1 MSQENKLH
9 YSVMLEETIN
19 SLDIKPNGT
28 YVDLTV
34 GMGGHSSAIL
44 AKIPQ
49 GKLIAFDKDTYALE
63 QSKKRLQ
70 AIGNNFTLVK
80 SDFKD
85 IKNKLHELGIY
96 KVDGIIA
103 DLGISSPQ
111 IDQAER
117 GFSYNKD
124 AKLDM
129 RMNQEQELTAYDVV
143 NSYSEENLANIL
155 WKYADVK
162 LNKKV
167 AKAIVNA
174 RPISTTLQLV
184 DVVKSAYPAA
194 LLRQKNPAK
203 AIFQAIR
210 IEVNNELDSLK
221 QLLLDATELL
231 NKDGTLSI
239 ITFHSLEDKMVK
251 DFIKDITKSD
261 LPSKMPVM
269 EEKKFLVKQV
279 KPSNK
284 EIEENNRSRSAKL
297 RVIKKL
303 V

>member
-1 MSQENKLH
+1 MEQSKLH
-9 YSVMLEETIN
+9 YSVLLNETVD
-19 SLDIKPNGT
+19 SLDIKPDGI

-34 GMGGHSSAIL
+34 GMGGHSSEIL
-44 AKIPQ
+44 K
-49 GKLIAFDKDTYALE
+49 KLTTGHLYAFDKDDYALE
-63 QSKKRLQ
+63 QSKVRLEK
-70 AIGNNFTLVK
+70 ISNNFTLIK

-85 IKNKLHELGIY
+85 FVSKLHEQNVF
-96 KVDGIIA
+96 KVNGIIA

-129 RMNQEQELTAYDVV
+129 RMNQAQELDAYYVV
-143 NSYSEENLANIL
+143 NYYDEDKLAEIL

-167 AKAIVNA
+167 AKAICNN
-174 RPISTTLQLV
+174 RPINTTLELV
-184 DVVKSAYPAA
+184 NVIKSAYPAA
-194 LLRQKNPAK
+194 LLREKNPAK

-221 QLLLDATELL
+221 QLLENALGMLDT
-231 NKDGTLSI
+231 NGTLSI
-239 ITFHSLEDKMVK
+239 ITFHSIEDKMVK
-251 DFIKDITKSD
+251 NAFAEVTKSKI
-261 LPSKMPVM
+261 PSKMPIQ
-269 EEKKFLVKQV
+269 EQKEFITKSIKASRQ
-279 KPSNK
+279 

-297 RVIKKL
+297 RIIKKL
-303 V
+303 K

>member
-1 MSQENKLH
+1 MSQNKLH
-9 YSVMLEETIN
+9 YSVMLDETIE
-19 SLDIKPNGT
+19 SLNIKPDGI

-44 AKIPQ
+44 AKIPN
-49 GKLIAFDKDTYALE
+49 GRLIAFDKDDYALA
-63 QSKKRLQ
+63 QSQIRLS
-70 AIGNNFTLVK
+70 AIASNFILVK

-85 IKNKLHELGIY
+85 IKAKLYQLGIY

-129 RMNQEQELTAYDVV
+129 RMNQQQELSAYDVV
-143 NSYSEENLANIL
+143 NSYSEEKLADIL

-174 RPISTTLQLV
+174 RPISTTMQLV

-251 DFIKDITKSD
+251 DFIKDLTKSD

-279 KPSNK
+279 KPSK
-284 EIEENNRSRSAKL
+284 QEIEENNRSRSAKL

-303 V
+303 I

>member
-1 MSQENKLH
+1 MEQSKLH
-9 YSVMLEETIN
+9 YSVLLNETVD
-19 SLDIKPNGT
+19 SLDIKPDGI

-34 GMGGHSSAIL
+34 GMGGHSSEIL
-44 AKIPQ
+44 K
-49 GKLIAFDKDTYALE
+49 KLTTGHLYAFDKDYYALE
-63 QSKKRLQ
+63 QSKARLEK
-70 AIGNNFTLVK
+70 ISNNFTLIK

-85 IKNKLHELGIY
+85 FVSKLQEQNVF
-96 KVDGIIA
+96 KVNGIIA

-129 RMNQEQELTAYDVV
+129 RMNQAQELDAYYVV
-143 NSYSEENLANIL
+143 NYYDEDKLADIL

-167 AKAIVNA
+167 AKAICNN
-174 RPISTTLQLV
+174 RPINTTLELV
-184 DVVKSAYPAA
+184 NVIKSAYPAA
-194 LLRQKNPAK
+194 LLREKNPAK

-221 QLLLDATELL
+221 QLLENALGMLDS
-231 NKDGTLSI
+231 NGTLSI
-239 ITFHSLEDKMVK
+239 ITFHSIEDKMVK
-251 DFIKDITKSD
+251 NAFAEVTKSKI
-261 LPSKMPVM
+261 PSKMPIQ
-269 EEKKFLVKQV
+269 EQKEFITKSIKASKQ
-279 KPSNK
+279 

-297 RVIKKL
+297 RIIKKL
-303 V
+303 K